1 MSLLEALLTNRAI
14 AIVRHAAL
22 AALGFVVSFLI
33 ALAPYVVNLPAEAP
47 GPVLAIAAV
56 FAALWA
62 ASHLALVVIH
72 LNDVQ
77 VSGVLA
83 SECARSTS

>member
-1 MSLLEALLTNRAI
+1 MSLLEALLTDRAI
-14 AIVRHAAL
+14 AILRHAAL
-22 AALGFVVSFLI
+22 AALGFVASFLI
-33 ALAPYVVNLPAEAP
+33 ALAPYVITLPAEAP
-47 GPVLAIAAV
+47 GPILAIAAV

-83 SECARSTS
+83 SEPARSTS